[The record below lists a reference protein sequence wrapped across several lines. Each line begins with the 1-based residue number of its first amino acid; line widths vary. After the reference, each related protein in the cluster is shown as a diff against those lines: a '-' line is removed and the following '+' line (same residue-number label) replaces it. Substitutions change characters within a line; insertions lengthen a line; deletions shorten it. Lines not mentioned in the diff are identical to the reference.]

1 MRTAQATLLVT
12 VKETM
17 FSLLRLINDLRLKL
31 PRCKR
36 SDGYLEKEAGEISVW
51 KTLITTQEM
60 VHSYYTHSFLI
71 VNQCMR

>member
-31 PRCKR
+31 PRYKR
-36 SDGYLEKEAGEISVW
+36 SDGRPSWCLKLPLWS
-51 KTLITTQEM
+51 LLLL
-60 VHSYYTHSFLI
+60 H
-71 VNQCMR
+71 